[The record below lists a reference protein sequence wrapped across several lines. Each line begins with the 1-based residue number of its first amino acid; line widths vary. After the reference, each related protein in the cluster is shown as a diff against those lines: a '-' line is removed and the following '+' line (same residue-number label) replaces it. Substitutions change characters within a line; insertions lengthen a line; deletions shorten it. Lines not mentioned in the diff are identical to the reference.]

1 MANPKI
7 PHISE
12 AEETLLYQKLN
23 IYNQGR
29 ASYKEEGAYL
39 IVLPQTDKVCYSLW
53 MYSPI
58 PDRQSI
64 LYICELT
71 ADIHESMRM
80 ASTLCYFSKRP
91 LLVVPYNAKRM
102 QSRGDDII
110 FFGKYRGHYLHEVL
124 RIDPG
129 YLAWIAYKFEPRIPK
144 QERFVQIARVY
155 HSVHLDI
162 QRRKM
167 ATVSQNHFIGQVGE
181 KIQQL
186 TLTVLDV
193 RIEDN
198 PYKTQYRNGQA
209 IFYVRQLLRLKDAT
223 GNLITMRIQ
232 AKTGSWSS
240 CQLPA
245 SEHAFQTG
253 EIIHIASAR
262 VASTYMIGNN
272 HYTRLSHVKFSGQS
286 IP

>member
-7 PHISE
+7 PHITE
-12 AEETLLYQKLN
+12 AEEAVLYQKLN
-23 IYNQGR
+23 LYNQGR

-39 IVLPQTDKVCYSLW
+39 MVLPQPDKTCYSLW
-53 MYSPI
+53 IYSPV

-71 ADIHESMRM
+71 ADVHESMRM
-80 ASTLCYFSKRP
+80 ASTLCYYSRRP
-91 LLVVPYNAKRM
+91 LLVVPYHAKRM

-124 RIDPG
+124 RIDPD
-129 YLAWIAYKFEPRIPK
+129 YLSWIAYKFEPKIPK

-162 QRRKM
+162 QRRKV
-167 ATVSQNHFIGQVGE
+167 AARFQNHFIGQVGE
-181 KIQQL
+181 KVHQL
-186 TLTVLDV
+186 TLTVLNA

-209 IFYVRQLLRLKDAT
+209 VFHVRQLLRLKDAA
-223 GNLITMRIQ
+223 GHLITMRIQ
-232 AKTGSWSS
+232 AKTGSRASG
-240 CQLPA
+240 QLPA
-245 SEHAFQTG
+245 SEHAFQPG
-253 EIIHIASAR
+253 ETVRVASAR
-262 VASTYMIGNN
+262 IAGTYVAGNN
-272 HYTRLSHVKFSGQS
+272 HYTRLSHVKFSG
-286 IP
+286 

>member
-7 PHISE
+7 PYISE

-23 IYNQGR
+23 VYNQGR

-39 IVLPQTDKVCYSLW
+39 VVLPQPAKPFYSLW
-53 MYSPI
+53 IYSPI
-58 PDRQSI
+58 PSRQSI

-71 ADIHESMRM
+71 KDIHESMRM

-91 LLVVPYNAKRM
+91 LFIVPYNAKRM

-124 RIDPG
+124 RIDPS
-129 YLAWIAYKFEPRIPK
+129 YLTWIAYKFEPRIPK
-144 QERFVQIARVY
+144 QEQFVQIARVY

-162 QRRKM
+162 QRRKTI
-167 ATVSQNHFIGQVGE
+167 AVPKNHFIGQVGE
-181 KIQQL
+181 KIHQL
-186 TLTVLDV
+186 TLTVLNV
-193 RIEDN
+193 HIEDN

-209 IFYVRQLLRLKDAT
+209 IFYVRQLLKLKDAT
-223 GNLITMRIQ
+223 GNLISMRIQ

-245 SEHAFQTG
+245 SEHAFQPG
-253 EIIHIASAR
+253 EIVHVASAHIAG
-262 VASTYMIGNN
+262 TYMIGNN
-272 HYTRLSHVKFSGQS
+272 HYTRLSHVKFNR
-286 IP
+286 